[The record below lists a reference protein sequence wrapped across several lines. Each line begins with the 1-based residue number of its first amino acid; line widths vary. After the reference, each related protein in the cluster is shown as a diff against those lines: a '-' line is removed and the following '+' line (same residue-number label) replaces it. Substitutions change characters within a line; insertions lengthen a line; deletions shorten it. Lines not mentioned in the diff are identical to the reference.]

1 MRLIRFG
8 VPWLD
13 AWFSA
18 SLEDEQ
24 LGETFLRLSP
34 SQLLFCE
41 DFLTC
46 ILLDE
51 LGLLVTGATLFC
63 LSCLS
68 SPSVSPSSFIITYSI
83 IIIIIILIT
92 RVSDELGHLV
102 AGQHKAGRG
111 REALLDLLG
120 PAFVGR
126 HLRMHCKEDLLT
138 TCDHGRQ
145 KEALDQGGQH
155 LTSQRQSGRISGR
168 VKPSRSGRLTTSRS
182 RL

>member
-1 MRLIRFG
+1 MI
-8 VPWLD
+8 
-13 AWFSA
+13 
-18 SLEDEQ
+18 
-24 LGETFLRLSP
+24 
-34 SQLLFCE
+34 
-41 DFLTC
+41 
-46 ILLDE
+46 I
-51 LGLLVTGATLFC
+51 
-63 LSCLS
+63 
-68 SPSVSPSSFIITYSI
+68 IITIIIMI
-83 IIIIIILIT
+83 IIIIII

-126 HLRMHCKEDLLT
+126 HLRMHWKEDLQT
-138 TCDHGRQ
+138 TWDHGRQ

>member
-1 MRLIRFG
+1 M
-8 VPWLD
+8 
-13 AWFSA
+13 
-18 SLEDEQ
+18 
-24 LGETFLRLSP
+24 
-34 SQLLFCE
+34 
-41 DFLTC
+41 
-46 ILLDE
+46 
-51 LGLLVTGATLFC
+51 
-63 LSCLS
+63 
-68 SPSVSPSSFIITYSI
+68 FIITISI
-83 IIIIIILIT
+83 TIIIIITYIIIIIILIT

-138 TCDHGRQ
+138 TCGHGRQ

-155 LTSQRQSGRISGR
+155 LTSQRHSGRISGR
-168 VKPSRSGRLTTSRS
+168 VKSSRSGRLTTSRS

>member
-1 MRLIRFG
+1 MCLIRFG

-34 SQLLFCE
+34 SQRFFLT
-41 DFLTC
+41 FLTC
-46 ILLDE
+46 MVLDE

-68 SPSVSPSSFIITYSI
+68 SSSVSPSSFIITYI

-102 AGQHKAGRG
+102 AGKHKAGRG

-138 TCDHGRQ
+138 TWDHGRQ

-168 VKPSRSGRLTTSRS
+168 VKSSRSGRLTTSRS
-182 RL
+182 RW

>member
-1 MRLIRFG
+1 MCLIRFG

-34 SQLLFCE
+34 SQRFFLT
-41 DFLTC
+41 FLTC
-46 ILLDE
+46 MVLDE

-68 SPSVSPSSFIITYSI
+68 SPSVSPSSFIITYIII

-126 HLRMHCKEDLLT
+126 HLRMHWKEDLQT
-138 TCDHGRQ
+138 TWDHGRQ

-168 VKPSRSGRLTTSRS
+168 VKSSRSGRLTKSRS
-182 RL
+182 RW